1 MDTYKRKE
9 LITGVIMLG
18 IGLIY
23 LFLTINLPRRGGV
36 DAAFVPYVL
45 SAGLCVLGFF
55 QLLASRTATA
65 DPHADEQD
73 KTVVAPDY
81 LTVLK
86 TLGLIVIY
94 TIFLESVG
102 FVIMTALYLYLQ
114 FIVITPYTHR
124 VNHLLYVAIAVIT
137 SAVIYVTF
145 RQGFDLMLPIGLLDF

>member
-9 LITGVIMLG
+9 LITGVVMLG

-23 LFLTINLPRRGGV
+23 LFMTVNLPRRGGV

-55 QLLASRTATA
+55 QLLASRTATP
-65 DPHADEQD
+65 DPQADEPSE
-73 KTVVAPDY
+73 TVVAPDY

-102 FVIMTALYLYLQ
+102 FLIMTALYLYLQ
-114 FIVITPYTHR
+114 FIVITPHTHR
-124 VNHLLYVAIAVIT
+124 VNHLLYAAIAVIS